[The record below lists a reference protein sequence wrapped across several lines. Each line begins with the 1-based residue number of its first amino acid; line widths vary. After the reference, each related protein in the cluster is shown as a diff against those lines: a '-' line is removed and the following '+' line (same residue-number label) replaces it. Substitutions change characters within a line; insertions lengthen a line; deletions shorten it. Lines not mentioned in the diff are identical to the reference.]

1 VTPTVSFFVSA
12 RPHRFAALAIAAILT
27 GSAVIQAQTP
37 AATRTVSKP
46 GQAGQQPGQP
56 GQKPVQAPPP
66 RPAQVCEYITPEE
79 AKGLLGADT
88 TASRAPSKGL
98 FTSCGYTSAAGD
110 ALTVYV
116 SDYGLPSIA
125 KQFFEKTREVLK
137 TATSE
142 DTLGVPAFMHVTA
155 PGPLVSPQAP
165 GTPAPAPAPAQA
177 AAPAGTPTPQPAP
190 GAPGVVML
198 LALKDHRTVK
208 LEASGP
214 LVTQSHQLPKLR
226 AILTRVIAT
235 LPAPVAAPPAPE
247 PPR

>member
-1 VTPTVSFFVSA
+1 MPTVPSFVPT
-12 RPHRFAALAIAAILT
+12 RPTRPRRAAALAIAAIVT
-27 GSAVIQAQTP
+27 GSAVTQAQAPKP
-37 AATRTVSKP
+37 AAAVRPAPKS
-46 GQAGQQPGQP
+46 

-66 RPAQVCEYITPEE
+66 NPAQVCEYITPEE
-79 AKGLLGADT
+79 AKGLLGVDAT
-88 TASRAPSKGL
+88 PSSAPSKGL

-116 SDYGLPSIA
+116 SDYGLPSVA

-155 PGPLVSPQAP
+155 PGPLLPPQTP
-165 GTPAPAPAPAQA
+165 GAAATPAAATPAAS
-177 AAPAGTPTPQPAP
+177 PAP

-208 LEASGP
+208 IEAAGP

-226 AILTRVIAT
+226 AILTRVVAT
-235 LPAPVAAPPAPE
+235 LPAPAPPAPE